1 MKDRQQLQR
10 DIRNAQERTRRANRR
25 DAIAQQERRK
35 RDALKRRMI
44 EHRGSACTRCK
55 RTLEDFGHPAAF
67 DFHHRDPSE
76 KRFNVCGNYTR
87 SWAVLEAELQ
97 KCDLICACCHRI
109 IEAIA
114 VDDEAGLTVDSMPA
128 AGLRGGRP
136 PRSAEQAIE
145 NEEDERARDAIR
157 AATLY
162 TERREAERRAREAM
176 RRDQIPLFEL
186 QTGDDA
192 CCDAERAA

>member
-1 MKDRQQLQR
+1 MKDSRQLQR
-10 DIRNAQERTRRANRR
+10 DARNAQVRTRRANRR
-25 DAIAQQERRK
+25 DTIAQQERRK

-44 EHRGSACTRCK
+44 AHRGSACTRCK

-67 DFHHRDPSE
+67 DFHHRDPAE

-97 KCDLICACCHRI
+97 KCDLMCACCHRI

-114 VDDEAGLTVDSMPA
+114 ADDVAGLTVDCVPA

-136 PRSAEQAIE
+136 PKSAEQAIE

-176 RRDQIPLFEL
+176 RRDQILLFEL
-186 QTGDDA
+186 EAEDDG
-192 CCDAERAA
+192 CFEAERAA

>member
-10 DIRNAQERTRRANRR
+10 DIRNAQERTRRATRR

-44 EHRGSACTRCK
+44 AHRGSACTRCK

-67 DFHHRDPSE
+67 DFHHRDPAE
-76 KRFNVCGNYTR
+76 KRFNFCGNYTR
-87 SWAVLEAELQ
+87 SWTVLDAELQ
-97 KCDLICACCHRI
+97 KCDLMCACCHRI

-114 VDDEAGLTVDSMPA
+114 ADAAADLNVDCVPVAGV
-128 AGLRGGRP
+128 RGGRP
-136 PRSAEQAIE
+136 PMSAEQAIQK
-145 NEEDERARDAIR
+145 EEDERAGAAIR

-162 TERREAERRAREAM
+162 TERREAERRARETM
-176 RRDQIPLFEL
+176 RRDQILLFEVED
-186 QTGDDA
+186 GG

>member
-1 MKDRQQLQR
+1 MKDRKQLQR
-10 DIRNAQERTRRANRR
+10 DARNAREHTHRASRRE
-25 DAIAQQERRK
+25 AIAQQERRK

-76 KRFNVCGNYTR
+76 KRFNFCGNYAR
-87 SWAVLEAELQ
+87 AWAVLEAELQ
-97 KCDLICACCHRI
+97 KCDLMCACCHRI

-114 VDDEAGLTVDSMPA
+114 AEDAAGRTVDRVPA

-136 PRSAEQAIE
+136 PKSAEQAIE
-145 NEEDERARDAIR
+145 NAEDERARDAIR
-157 AATLY
+157 AATLS

-176 RRDQIPLFEL
+176 RRDQILLFEF
-186 QTGDDA
+186 QTEDVGS
-192 CCDAERAA
+192 CGSERAA